1 MSILSFRTVR
11 HFLAV
16 EASSRNNRAASEI
29 DPKAD
34 KHQTSQFVRLPKAD
48 SCTAAKDI
56 AI

>member
-34 KHQTSQFVRLPKAD
+34 KHLE
-48 SCTAAKDI
+48 CTPWGGQA
-56 AI
+56 